1 MKLKKLWT
9 IVALFLLG
17 VQSMVPVTQVFA
29 MDSAVS
35 TSETVESTTT
45 STKNQEQSTVQTT
58 AESQDSEKVID
69 STDNRVQTKSD
80 NEEKIG
86 ESQNSN
92 DSPVDHTDNEKIYS
106 DNKLAYTQLKGNED
120 TDTKAE
126 LVSFMNAHIDEIQAI
141 RGASFNAHVGYTAS
155 NGVLYEF
162 IPAESPAQ
170 LRRSL
175 EARAGIT
182 IKVVQQFNVNWH
194 IRMPNTG
201 LETWGAIFD
210 EMATPDGKPL
220 FCIEP
225 GILVNGFDGYTQTVL
240 PGQITKRMQQGATIG
255 YKKTKDIPHY
265 WNTQTFLWTELGVQ
279 WIENSGVNQS
289 IQNEINAGITNLAKR
304 PSFNNQQVTL
314 KVGESVTL
322 TDTNGVFKDYEK
334 MSSNTSGVKV
344 ERNGNQLKLTA
355 TATSNETGDISFLRY
370 SQDPNNIA
378 YMKPGS
384 QTVAVLGDPD
394 RARVNIPVKV
404 IKNGNAQVKKIDKA
418 TGKPLAGAVFKFTN
432 LSTKETKE
440 ITSNAQGIAQWND
453 ILAATQVKI
462 EEIKAPNG
470 YVLTKETKT
479 VTIEPSKTVSVTLD
493 NKEQLANLKIFKEDS
508 ETGNKPQGAAT
519 LDGAV
524 YGLYDS
530 AGKEVKKVTLT
541 EKEGIV
547 QGEIK
552 GLKLGKYTLKELE
565 APEGYVL
572 DPKEHT
578 VELAYAGQNVEIAL
592 KETTVKDRVIKG
604 NIEGYKFG
612 SRELIPSLL
621 DPMNIFKK
629 GSTSQRPPL
638 KDVELT
644 ATSKTTGQ
652 KYVTKTDEKGYFK
665 FANLPYDTYHIEETQ
680 GLDGYK
686 LIEPFDVIVNSDGK
700 TYFYLLEDELITSKL
715 RVFKYDGET
724 KEPLAGAKFK
734 IFDTWANDGEGAF
747 IEMTA
752 PNSTEVTDT
761 FETGKNGEMV
771 LTETLPW
778 GENRYELHE
787 VEAPEGYLP
796 LEKPIVFS
804 VTGEEVE
811 GMVSIEVPNTL
822 ARQDVELVK
831 VDEMSQKPLENVPFQ
846 LIKKEKDGKETVIDT
861 YKTDKNGKISIKA
874 LGYGRYIF
882 REVEPLENYY
892 PLDKDIPFEVTVEH
906 NGEKIELRA
915 ENKRKPLVITTV
927 LATVDGKKEINPQ
940 VDNILRDKVMVQ
952 RAEKGHTYYV
962 DSFYVDP
969 QTKKEL
975 AKDQSTYTAKNESDT
990 FFVDFKLQKDTMKD
1004 GQKGVATHYI
1014 YYDKEKTK
1022 LVGKETDLNN
1032 PDQSVVAKA
1041 PIVPAKKD
1049 TPVLPQTGAHNNVW
1063 FTLCGLV
1070 LLFGALGFYV
1080 FEKKVKNN

>member
-29 MDSAVS
+29 MDTAVS
-35 TSETVESTTT
+35 TSETIESIT
-45 STKNQEQSTVQTT
+45 STENQEQSTVQTI

-86 ESQNSN
+86 QSQNSN
-92 DSPVDHTDNEKIYS
+92 DSPVDHTDNDKIYS

-120 TDTKAE
+120 TDIKSE

-141 RGASFNAHVGYTAS
+141 RGASYNAHVGYTAS

-162 IPAESPAQ
+162 IPAESPTQ

-240 PGQITKRMQQGATIG
+240 PGQITKRMQQGASVG
-255 YKKTKDIPHY
+255 YTKTKDIPHY

-289 IQNEINAGITNLAKR
+289 IQNEINTGIANLAKR
-304 PSFNNQQVTL
+304 PSFNNQQVTM
-314 KVGESVTL
+314 KVGESITL
-322 TDTNGVFKDYEK
+322 TDSNGVFKDYEK

-355 TATSNETGDISFLRY
+355 TATSNESGTVNFKKY
-370 SQDPNNIA
+370 SVEPVSIA
-378 YMKPGS
+378 YVKPGS
-384 QTVAVLGDPD
+384 QAVAWLMDPD
-394 RARVNIPVKV
+394 NALVKLNIKV

-470 YVLTKETKT
+470 YILTKETKT

-541 EKEGIV
+541 EKDGIV

-572 DPKEHT
+572 DPKEHA

-652 KYVTKTDEKGYFK
+652 MYVTKTDEKGYFK

-787 VEAPEGYLP
+787 VEVPEGYLP

-861 YKTDKNGKISIKA
+861 YKTDKNGKVSIEA

-892 PLDKDIPFEVTVEH
+892 PLDNDIPFEVTVEH

-1063 FTLCGLV
+1063 LTLCGLV

>member
-29 MDSAVS
+29 MDTAVS
-35 TSETVESTTT
+35 TSETIESIT
-45 STKNQEQSTVQTT
+45 STENQEQSTVQTI

-86 ESQNSN
+86 QSQNSN
-92 DSPVDHTDNEKIYS
+92 DSPVDHTDNDKIYS

-120 TDTKAE
+120 TDIKSE

-141 RGASFNAHVGYTAS
+141 RGASYNAHVGYTAS

-162 IPAESPAQ
+162 IPAESPTQ

-240 PGQITKRMQQGATIG
+240 PGQITKRMQQGASVG
-255 YKKTKDIPHY
+255 YTKTKDIPHY

-289 IQNEINAGITNLAKR
+289 IQNEINTGIANLAKR
-304 PSFNNQQVTL
+304 PSFNNQQVTM
-314 KVGESVTL
+314 KVGESITL
-322 TDTNGVFKDYEK
+322 TDSNGVFKDYEK

-355 TATSNETGDISFLRY
+355 TATSNESGTVNFKKY
-370 SQDPNNIA
+370 SVEPVSIA
-378 YMKPGS
+378 YVKPGS
-384 QTVAVLGDPD
+384 QAVAWLMDPD
-394 RARVNIPVKV
+394 NALVKLNIKV

-470 YVLTKETKT
+470 YILTKETKT

-541 EKEGIV
+541 EKDGIV

-572 DPKEHT
+572 DPKEHA

-652 KYVTKTDEKGYFK
+652 MYVTKTDEKGYFK

-861 YKTDKNGKISIKA
+861 YKTDKNGKVSIEA

-892 PLDKDIPFEVTVEH
+892 PLDNDIPFEVTVEH

-1063 FTLCGLV
+1063 LTLCGLV